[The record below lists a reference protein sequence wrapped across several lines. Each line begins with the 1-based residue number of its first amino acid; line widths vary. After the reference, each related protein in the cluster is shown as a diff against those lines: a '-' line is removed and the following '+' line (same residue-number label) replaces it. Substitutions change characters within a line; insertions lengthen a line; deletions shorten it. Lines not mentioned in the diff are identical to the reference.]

1 MQIHVIIVLSS
12 FQINTVLCDLPSSNH
27 GLIRYRNTSNAAM
40 PPNMQKPVNIVFP
53 PSVLVLVV

>member
-12 FQINTVLCDLPSSNH
+12 FQINTVLCELPSACH
-27 GLIRYRNTSNAAM
+27 GLIRYRSTSNAAM
-40 PPNMQKPVNIVFP
+40 PPNMQKPVIIVFP